1 MPAMPAARVR
11 TGRLPLPDAHH
22 GGAGCGGGGKSDGFN
37 QVCEGNSPMTTAA
50 MSMTHPRTAP
60 ALERATVALLLCFVA
75 SLQISIAAANILLAL
90 MMVCWVAQLVQEKTA
105 PDVPRFFWPLVAYA
119 AATLVISAFSLDP
132 RTSFID
138 DKQLVLLVIVPAVY
152 HIARGERAALV
163 VDVIVSVGAASAAYG
178 IIQYGLLHYDNLGRR
193 PEGAMSHYM
202 TYSGLL
208 MLVICAAA
216 ARLIFGR
223 GGRVWP
229 ALVMPALVVA
239 LALTLGRSAWIGASV
254 AIALLLALKDLRLTV
269 VLPVFIALLF
279 AIAPGTVTKR
289 VMSIFDVQ
297 EPTNQDRLAMIEI
310 GARIVKDRPLT
321 GVGPN
326 MIPRV
331 YAEYRPD
338 YAINKVNPHLHNV
351 PLQIAAERGL
361 PALAIWL
368 WFVIA
373 LLAAH
378 VRLFRKQ
385 ADKVPAAAALAA
397 VAAMLAAGLFEYNFG
412 DSEFL
417 MLFLVLVTLPFAAAR
432 GDNGTASA
440 HG

>member
-1 MPAMPAARVR
+1 
-11 TGRLPLPDAHH
+11 
-22 GGAGCGGGGKSDGFN
+22 
-37 QVCEGNSPMTTAA
+37 MTTAA
-50 MSMTHPRTAP
+50 MSVTHPRA
-60 ALERATVALLLCFVA
+60 AHGIERATLVLLLCFVA
-75 SLQISIAAANILLAL
+75 SLQISIAAANILLSL
-90 MMVCWVAQLVQEKTA
+90 MLVCWAAQLVQDRT
-105 PDVPRFFWPLVAYA
+105 VPAVPYFFWPLVAYA
-119 AATLVISAFSLDP
+119 AVTVAVSAFSLDP
-132 RTSFID
+132 ATSILD
-138 DKQLVLLVIVPAVY
+138 DKQLVLFVIVPAVY
-152 HIARGERAALV
+152 QIARGERASLV

-223 GGRVWP
+223 QGRTWP

-254 AIALLLALKDLRLTV
+254 AIALLLALKDLRLTIL
-269 VLPVFIALLF
+269 LPLFVAVLF
-279 AIAPGTVTKR
+279 AVAPGTVTKR

-297 EPTNQDRLAMIEI
+297 EPTNQDRLAMIEM
-310 GARIVKDRPLT
+310 GARMVNDHPFT

-326 MIPRV
+326 MVPRV
-331 YAEYRPD
+331 YAQYRPD
-338 YAINKVNPHLHNV
+338 YAINPINPHLHNV

-361 PALAIWL
+361 PALGVWL
-368 WFVIA
+368 WFVFS
-373 LLAAH
+373 LVLAQF
-378 VRLFRKQ
+378 RLFRRQ
-385 ADKVPAAAALAA
+385 RDKVPAAAALAA
-397 VAAMLAAGLFEYNFG
+397 VFAMLGAGLFEYNFG

-432 GDNGTASA
+432 GDDESA
-440 HG
+440 AARA

>member
-1 MPAMPAARVR
+1 
-11 TGRLPLPDAHH
+11 
-22 GGAGCGGGGKSDGFN
+22 
-37 QVCEGNSPMTTAA
+37 MT
-50 MSMTHPRTAP
+50 MTHPRTAP
-60 ALERATVALLLCFVA
+60 VLERATVVLLLCFVA

-90 MMVCWVAQLVQEKTA
+90 MMVCWVAQMVQEKTLPA
-105 PDVPRFFWPLVAYA
+105 APRFFWPLAAYA
-119 AATLVISAFSLDP
+119 AATLAISAFSLDP
-132 RTSFID
+132 RTSFVD
-138 DKQLVLLVIVPAVY
+138 DKQLLLFVIVPAVY
-152 HIARGERAALV
+152 QIARGDRAALA

-223 GGRVWP
+223 RGRTWP

-269 VLPVFIALLF
+269 LLPLFIAILF

-310 GARIVKDRPLT
+310 GARIVRDHPLT

-331 YAEYRPD
+331 YEQYRPD
-338 YAINKVNPHLHNV
+338 YAINRVNPHLHNV

-368 WFVIA
+368 WFIVS
-373 LLAAH
+373 LVAAH
-378 VRLFRKQ
+378 VRLFRSQ
-385 ADKVPAAAALAA
+385 TDKVPAAAALAA

-417 MLFLVLVTLPFAAAR
+417 MLFLVLVTLPLAAAR
-432 GDNGTASA
+432 DDHAAAPARG
-440 HG
+440 

>member
-1 MPAMPAARVR
+1 
-11 TGRLPLPDAHH
+11 
-22 GGAGCGGGGKSDGFN
+22 
-37 QVCEGNSPMTTAA
+37 MTTAA

-60 ALERATVALLLCFVA
+60 VLERATVVLLLCFVA
-75 SLQISIAAANILLAL
+75 FLQISIAAADILLSL
-90 MMVCWVAQLVQEKTA
+90 MMVVWVAQMVQEKTRPA
-105 PDVPRFFWPLVAYA
+105 VPRFFWPLAAYA
-119 AATLVISAFSLDP
+119 AVTLVISAFSLDP
-132 RTSFID
+132 RTSIVD
-138 DKQLVLLVIVPAVY
+138 DKQLVLFVIVPAVY
-152 HIARGERAALV
+152 QIARGDRAALV

-216 ARLIFGR
+216 ARLLFGR
-223 GGRVWP
+223 RGRTWP
-229 ALVMPALVVA
+229 ALVMPALIVA

-254 AIALLLALKDLRLTV
+254 AMALLLALKDLRLTIL
-269 VLPVFIALLF
+269 LPIFIAILF
-279 AIAPGTVTKR
+279 VIAPGMVAKR

-310 GARIVKDRPLT
+310 GARIVNDHPLN

-331 YAEYRPD
+331 YEQYRPD

-361 PALAIWL
+361 PALAVWL
-368 WFVIA
+368 WFVVSLFVA
-373 LLAAH
+373 LF
-378 VRLFRKQ
+378 RLFRSQ
-385 ADKVPAAAALAA
+385 TDRVPAAAALAA
-397 VAAMLAAGLFEYNFG
+397 VAAMLGAGLFEYNFG

-417 MLFLVLVTLPFAAAR
+417 MLFLVLVTLPFAAAHE
-432 GDNGTASA
+432 DNAAASA
-440 HG
+440 RV

>member
-1 MPAMPAARVR
+1 
-11 TGRLPLPDAHH
+11 
-22 GGAGCGGGGKSDGFN
+22 
-37 QVCEGNSPMTTAA
+37 MTTAA
-50 MSMTHPRTAP
+50 MSVTHPRTGP
-60 ALERATVALLLCFVA
+60 VLERATVALLVCFVA

-90 MMVCWVAQLVQEKTA
+90 MMVVWIAQMAQEKTLPA
-105 PDVPRFFWPLVAYA
+105 VPRFFWPLVAYA
-119 AATLVISAFSLDP
+119 AATLVISVFSLDP
-132 RTSFID
+132 RTSIVD
-138 DKQLVLLVIVPAVY
+138 DKQLVLFVIVPAVY
-152 HIARGERAALV
+152 QIARGERAALV
-163 VDVIVSVGAASAAYG
+163 IDVIVSVGAASAAYG

-208 MLVICAAA
+208 MLVICAAL

-223 GGRVWP
+223 RGRTWP
-229 ALVMPALVVA
+229 ALVMPALIVA
-239 LALTLGRSAWIGASV
+239 LALTLGRSAWVGASV
-254 AIALLLALKDLRLTV
+254 AIALLLALKDLRLTIL
-269 VLPVFIALLF
+269 LPIFIAILF
-279 AIAPGTVTKR
+279 AIAPGTVAKR

-310 GARIVKDRPLT
+310 GARIVYDHPLT

-326 MIPRV
+326 MVPRV
-331 YAEYRPD
+331 YEQYRPD

-361 PALAIWL
+361 PALAVWL
-368 WFVIA
+368 WFIGS
-373 LLAAH
+373 LLVAH
-378 VRLFRKQ
+378 ARLFRRQ
-385 ADKVPAAAALAA
+385 TDKVPAAAALAA

-432 GDNGTASA
+432 EPDAAPSA
-440 HG
+440 RV

>member
-1 MPAMPAARVR
+1 
-11 TGRLPLPDAHH
+11 
-22 GGAGCGGGGKSDGFN
+22 
-37 QVCEGNSPMTTAA
+37 MTTAA
-50 MSMTHPRTAP
+50 MSVTHPRTAHG
-60 ALERATVALLLCFVA
+60 LERATVVLLLCFVA

-90 MMVCWVAQLVQEKTA
+90 MLVCWTAQLIQGRTLPA
-105 PDVPRFFWPLVAYA
+105 VPYFFWPLAAYA
-119 AATLVISAFSLDP
+119 AATVLVSAFSLDP
-132 RTSFID
+132 ATSVLD
-138 DKQLVLLVIVPAVY
+138 DKQLLLFVIVPAVY
-152 HIARGERAALV
+152 QVARGERASLV

-223 GGRVWP
+223 QGRTWP

-254 AIALLLALKDLRLTV
+254 AIALLLALKDLRLTIL
-269 VLPVFIALLF
+269 LPLFVAVLF
-279 AIAPGTVTKR
+279 AVAPGTVTKR

-297 EPTNQDRLAMIEI
+297 EPTNQDRLAMIEM
-310 GARIVKDRPLT
+310 GARMVNDHPLT

-331 YAEYRPD
+331 YAQYRPD
-338 YAINKVNPHLHNV
+338 YAINPTNPHLHNV

-361 PALAIWL
+361 PALAVWL
-368 WFVIA
+368 WFVISLVVA
-373 LLAAH
+373 Q
-378 VRLFRKQ
+378 FRMFRRQ
-385 ADKVPAAAALAA
+385 RDKVPAAAALAA
-397 VAAMLAAGLFEYNFG
+397 VFAMLGAGLFEYNFG

-432 GDNGTASA
+432 GDDESA
-440 HG
+440 AARA

>member
-1 MPAMPAARVR
+1 
-11 TGRLPLPDAHH
+11 
-22 GGAGCGGGGKSDGFN
+22 
-37 QVCEGNSPMTTAA
+37 MTTAA

-60 ALERATVALLLCFVA
+60 GLERVTVALLLCFVA

-90 MMVCWVAQLVQEKTA
+90 MMVCWIAQIVQERTPPA
-105 PDVPRFFWPLVAYA
+105 VPRFFWPLAAYA
-119 AATLVISAFSLDP
+119 AVTLIVSAFSLDP
-132 RTSFID
+132 RTSIID
-138 DKQLVLLVIVPAVY
+138 DKQLVLFVIVPAVY
-152 HIARGERAALV
+152 QIARGERAALV

-223 GGRVWP
+223 RSRTWP

-239 LALTLGRSAWIGASV
+239 LALTLGRSAWIGASM
-254 AIALLLALKDLRLTV
+254 AIALLLALKDLKLTML
-269 VLPVFIALLF
+269 LPVFVAILF
-279 AIAPGTVTKR
+279 AIAPGTVTRR
-289 VMSIFDVQ
+289 VMSIFDPQ

-310 GARIVKDRPLT
+310 GARIIRDHPLT

-331 YAEYRPD
+331 YEQYRPD
-338 YAINKVNPHLHNV
+338 YAINPVNPHLHNV
-351 PLQIAAERGL
+351 PLQVAAERGV
-361 PALAIWL
+361 PAALVWL
-368 WFVIA
+368 WFVISLLVA
-373 LLAAH
+373 L
-378 VRLFRKQ
+378 VRLFRSQ
-385 ADKVPAAAALAA
+385 SDKVPAAAALAA

-432 GDNGTASA
+432 DEHATASA
-440 HG
+440 RA

>member
-1 MPAMPAARVR
+1 
-11 TGRLPLPDAHH
+11 
-22 GGAGCGGGGKSDGFN
+22 
-37 QVCEGNSPMTTAA
+37 MTTAA
-50 MSMTHPRTAP
+50 VSMTHPRTAP
-60 ALERATVALLLCFVA
+60 ALERVTVALLLCFVA

-90 MMVCWVAQLVQEKTA
+90 MMVCWVAQIVQEKA
-105 PDVPRFFWPLVAYA
+105 ALEVPRFFWPLVAYA

-138 DKQLVLLVIVPAVY
+138 DKQLVLFVIVPAVY
-152 HIARGERAALV
+152 QIARGERAALV

-223 GGRVWP
+223 RGRVWP

-269 VLPVFIALLF
+269 LLPVFIAILF

-331 YAEYRPD
+331 YGQYRPD
-338 YAINKVNPHLHNV
+338 YAINQVNPHLHNV

-378 VRLFRKQ
+378 VRLFREE
-385 ADKVPAAAALAA
+385 ADKVPAAAAIAA

-432 GDNGTASA
+432 GNNGIASA
-440 HG
+440 RG

>member
-1 MPAMPAARVR
+1 
-11 TGRLPLPDAHH
+11 
-22 GGAGCGGGGKSDGFN
+22 
-37 QVCEGNSPMTTAA
+37 MTTAA

-60 ALERATVALLLCFVA
+60 VLERVTVGLLLCFVA

-90 MMVCWVAQLVQEKTA
+90 MMVCWVAQIVQEKTA
-105 PDVPRFFWPLVAYA
+105 LGVPRFFWPLVAYA

-138 DKQLVLLVIVPAVY
+138 DKQLVLFVIVPAVY
-152 HIARGERAALV
+152 QIARGERAALV

-223 GGRVWP
+223 RGRVWP

-254 AIALLLALKDLRLTV
+254 AIALLLALKNLKLTV
-269 VLPVFIALLF
+269 LLPVFIAILF

-338 YAINKVNPHLHNV
+338 YAINQVNPHLHNV

-432 GDNGTASA
+432 GDNGIASA
-440 HG
+440 RG

>member
-1 MPAMPAARVR
+1 
-11 TGRLPLPDAHH
+11 
-22 GGAGCGGGGKSDGFN
+22 
-37 QVCEGNSPMTTAA
+37 MTTAA
-50 MSMTHPRTAP
+50 MSVTHPRTAHG
-60 ALERATVALLLCFVA
+60 LERATLVLLLCFVA
-75 SLQISIAAANILLAL
+75 SLQISIAAANILLTL
-90 MMVCWVAQLVQEKTA
+90 MLVCWVAQLIQDRTR
-105 PDVPRFFWPLVAYA
+105 PTLPRFFWPLVAYA
-119 AATLVISAFSLDP
+119 AVTVLISAFSLDP
-132 RTSFID
+132 STSIVD
-138 DKQLVLLVIVPAVY
+138 DKQLLLFVIVPAVY
-152 HIARGERAALV
+152 QIARGERASLV

-223 GGRVWP
+223 QGRTWP

-254 AIALLLALKDLRLTV
+254 AIALLLALKDLRLTIL
-269 VLPVFIALLF
+269 LPLFVAILF
-279 AIAPGTVTKR
+279 AVAPGTVTRR

-297 EPTNQDRLAMIEI
+297 EPTNQDRLAMIEM
-310 GARIVKDRPLT
+310 GARMVNDHPLT

-331 YAEYRPD
+331 YAQYRPD
-338 YAINKVNPHLHNV
+338 YAINPINPHLHNV

-361 PALAIWL
+361 PALAVWL
-368 WFVIA
+368 WFVFSLVVA
-373 LLAAH
+373 QF
-378 VRLFRKQ
+378 RLFRRQ
-385 ADKVPAAAALAA
+385 RDKVPAAAALAA
-397 VAAMLAAGLFEYNFG
+397 VFAMLAAGLFEYNFG

-432 GDNGTASA
+432 GDDDAA
-440 HG
+440 AARA

>member
-1 MPAMPAARVR
+1 
-11 TGRLPLPDAHH
+11 
-22 GGAGCGGGGKSDGFN
+22 
-37 QVCEGNSPMTTAA
+37 MTTAA
-50 MSMTHPRTAP
+50 MSVTHPRSA
-60 ALERATVALLLCFVA
+60 AGLERATVVLLLCFVA
-75 SLQISIAAANILLAL
+75 SLQISIAAANILLSL
-90 MMVCWVAQLVQEKTA
+90 MLVCWVAQIVQDRTLPA
-105 PDVPRFFWPLVAYA
+105 VPRFFWPLAAYA
-119 AATLVISAFSLDP
+119 AVTVVISAFSLDP
-132 RTSFID
+132 RTSIID
-138 DKQLVLLVIVPAVY
+138 DKQLLLFVIVPAVY
-152 HIARGERAALV
+152 QIARGERAALV

-223 GGRVWP
+223 QGRTWP

-254 AIALLLALKDLRLTV
+254 AIALLLALKDLRLTLL
-269 VLPVFIALLF
+269 LPLFIALLF

-289 VMSIFDVQ
+289 VMSIFDAQ

-310 GARIVKDRPLT
+310 GARIVHDHPLT

-326 MIPRV
+326 MIPYV
-331 YAEYRPD
+331 YAQYRPD
-338 YAINKVNPHLHNV
+338 YAINRVNPHLHNV

-361 PALAIWL
+361 PALAVWL
-368 WFVIA
+368 WFIVSLVIA
-373 LLAAH
+373 QF
-378 VRLFRKQ
+378 RLFRTER
-385 ADKVPAAAALAA
+385 DKVPAAAALAA
-397 VAAMLAAGLFEYNFG
+397 VFAMLAAGLFEYNFG

-432 GDNGTASA
+432 SDDEAVATRA
-440 HG
+440 

>member
-1 MPAMPAARVR
+1 
-11 TGRLPLPDAHH
+11 
-22 GGAGCGGGGKSDGFN
+22 
-37 QVCEGNSPMTTAA
+37 
-50 MSMTHPRTAP
+50 MSITHPRA
-60 ALERATVALLLCFVA
+60 AHGLERATVVLLLCFVA

-90 MMVCWVAQLVQEKTA
+90 MLVCWVAQLIQDRTLPA
-105 PDVPRFFWPLVAYA
+105 VPRFFWALVAYA
-119 AATLVISAFSLDP
+119 VVTVAISVFSLDP
-132 RTSFID
+132 STSIVD
-138 DKQLVLLVIVPAVY
+138 DKQLLLFVIVPAVY
-152 HIARGERAALV
+152 QIARGERASLV

-223 GGRVWP
+223 QGRTWP

-254 AIALLLALKDLRLTV
+254 AMALLLALKDLRLTIL
-269 VLPVFIALLF
+269 LPLFVAVLF
-279 AIAPGTVTKR
+279 AVAPGTVTKR

-297 EPTNQDRLAMIEI
+297 EPTNQDRLAMIEM
-310 GARIVKDRPLT
+310 GARMVNDHPLT

-331 YAEYRPD
+331 YAQYRPD
-338 YAINKVNPHLHNV
+338 YAINPINPHLHNV

-361 PALAIWL
+361 PALAVWL
-368 WFVIA
+368 WFIFSLVVA
-373 LLAAH
+373 QF
-378 VRLFRKQ
+378 RLFRRQ
-385 ADKVPAAAALAA
+385 LDRVPAAAALAA
-397 VAAMLAAGLFEYNFG
+397 VFAMLAAGLFEYNFG

-432 GDNGTASA
+432 GDDDSVAA
-440 HG
+440 RA

>member
-1 MPAMPAARVR
+1 
-11 TGRLPLPDAHH
+11 
-22 GGAGCGGGGKSDGFN
+22 
-37 QVCEGNSPMTTAA
+37 MTTAA
-50 MSMTHPRTAP
+50 MSVTHPRIAHG
-60 ALERATVALLLCFVA
+60 LERATVVLLLCFVA
-75 SLQISIAAANILLAL
+75 SLQMSIAAANILLAL
-90 MMVCWVAQLVQEKTA
+90 MLVCWAAQLVQDRTLPA
-105 PDVPRFFWPLVAYA
+105 APRFFWPLVAYA
-119 AATLVISAFSLDP
+119 GVTVAISVFSLDP
-132 RTSFID
+132 SISIVD
-138 DKQLVLLVIVPAVY
+138 DKQLLLFVIVPAVY
-152 HIARGERAALV
+152 QVARGERAALV

-223 GGRVWP
+223 QGRTWP

-254 AIALLLALKDLRLTV
+254 AIALLLALKDLRLTIL
-269 VLPVFIALLF
+269 LPLFVAVLF
-279 AIAPGTVTKR
+279 AVAPGTVTRR

-297 EPTNQDRLAMIEI
+297 EPTNQDRLAMIEM
-310 GARIVKDRPLT
+310 GARMVNDHPLT

-331 YAEYRPD
+331 YAQYRPD
-338 YAINKVNPHLHNV
+338 YAINPINPHLHNV

-361 PALAIWL
+361 PALAVWL
-368 WFVIA
+368 WFVFSLVVA
-373 LLAAH
+373 QF
-378 VRLFRKQ
+378 RLFRRQ
-385 ADKVPAAAALAA
+385 RDKVPAAAALAA
-397 VAAMLAAGLFEYNFG
+397 VFAMLAAGLFEYNFG

-432 GDNGTASA
+432 GDDDSVAA
-440 HG
+440 RA

>member
-1 MPAMPAARVR
+1 
-11 TGRLPLPDAHH
+11 
-22 GGAGCGGGGKSDGFN
+22 
-37 QVCEGNSPMTTAA
+37 MTTAA
-50 MSMTHPRTAP
+50 MSVTHPRTAHG
-60 ALERATVALLLCFVA
+60 LERATVVLLLCFVA

-90 MMVCWVAQLVQEKTA
+90 MLVCWGAQLVQDRTLPA
-105 PDVPRFFWPLVAYA
+105 VPRFFWPLAAYA
-119 AATLVISAFSLDP
+119 AVTLAISAFSLDP
-132 RTSFID
+132 STSIAD
-138 DKQLVLLVIVPAVY
+138 DKQLLLFVIVPAVY
-152 HIARGERAALV
+152 QVARGDRAALV

-223 GGRVWP
+223 RGRTWP

-254 AIALLLALKDLRLTV
+254 AIALLLALKDLRLTIL
-269 VLPVFIALLF
+269 LPLFVAVLF
-279 AIAPGTVTKR
+279 ALAPGTVTKR

-310 GARIVKDRPLT
+310 GARMVNDHPLT

-331 YAEYRPD
+331 YAQYRPD
-338 YAINKVNPHLHNV
+338 YAINLTNPHLHNV

-361 PALAIWL
+361 PALAVWL
-368 WFVIA
+368 WFVCS
-373 LLAAH
+373 LAVAQ
-378 VRLFRKQ
+378 VRLFRTQ
-385 ADKVPAAAALAA
+385 RDKVPAAAALAA
-397 VAAMLAAGLFEYNFG
+397 VFAMLGAGLFEYNFG
-412 DSEFL
+412 DSEVL
-417 MLFLVLVTLPFAAAR
+417 MLFLVLVTLPFAAVR
-432 GDNGTASA
+432 GDDEPVAART
-440 HG
+440 

>member
-1 MPAMPAARVR
+1 
-11 TGRLPLPDAHH
+11 
-22 GGAGCGGGGKSDGFN
+22 
-37 QVCEGNSPMTTAA
+37 MTTATI
-50 MSMTHPRTAP
+50 SMTHPGTAP
-60 ALERATVALLLCFVA
+60 RLERVTVGLLLCFVA

-90 MMVCWVAQLVQEKTA
+90 MMVCWAAQIVQDRALPE
-105 PDVPRFFWPLVAYA
+105 VPRFLWLLTAYA
-119 AATLVISAFSLDP
+119 GVTVAISAFSLDP
-132 RTSFID
+132 AVSFVD
-138 DKQLVLLVIVPAVY
+138 DKQLVLFIIVPAVY
-152 HIARGERAALV
+152 QIARGERAALV

-223 GGRVWP
+223 RGRTWP

-254 AIALLLALKDLRLTV
+254 AIALLLALRDLRLTML
-269 VLPVFIALLF
+269 LPAFVAILI

-310 GARIVKDRPLT
+310 GARIVHDHPLT

-331 YAEYRPD
+331 YEQYRPD

-361 PALAIWL
+361 PALAVWL
-368 WFVIA
+368 AFIA
-373 LLAAH
+373 SLLTAL
-378 VRLFRKQ
+378 VRLFRTQ
-385 ADKVPAAAALAA
+385 SDKVPAAAALAA
-397 VAAMLAAGLFEYNFG
+397 VAAMLGAGLFEYNFG

-432 GDNGTASA
+432 DEHAA
-440 HG
+440 AAAPR

>member
-1 MPAMPAARVR
+1 
-11 TGRLPLPDAHH
+11 
-22 GGAGCGGGGKSDGFN
+22 
-37 QVCEGNSPMTTAA
+37 MTTAA
-50 MSMTHPRTAP
+50 MTMTHPRTAP
-60 ALERATVALLLCFVA
+60 VLERATVVLLLCFVA

-90 MMVCWVAQLVQEKTA
+90 MMVCWVAQMVQEKTLPA
-105 PDVPRFFWPLVAYA
+105 APRFFWPLAGYAVA
-119 AATLVISAFSLDP
+119 TVVISAFSLDP
-132 RTSFID
+132 RTSFVD
-138 DKQLVLLVIVPAVY
+138 DKQLLLFVIVPAVY
-152 HIARGERAALV
+152 QIARGDRAALA

-223 GGRVWP
+223 RGRTWP

-269 VLPVFIALLF
+269 LLPLFIAVLF

-310 GARIVKDRPLT
+310 GARIVHDHPLT

-331 YAEYRPD
+331 YEQYRPD
-338 YAINKVNPHLHNV
+338 YAINRINPHLHNV

-368 WFVIA
+368 WFIVS
-373 LLAAH
+373 LVAAH
-378 VRLFRKQ
+378 VRLFRSQ
-385 ADKVPAAAALAA
+385 TDKVPAAAALAA

-417 MLFLVLVTLPFAAAR
+417 MLFLVLVTLPLAAAR
-432 GDNGTASA
+432 DDHAAAPARG
-440 HG
+440 

>member
-1 MPAMPAARVR
+1 
-11 TGRLPLPDAHH
+11 
-22 GGAGCGGGGKSDGFN
+22 
-37 QVCEGNSPMTTAA
+37 MTTAA
-50 MSMTHPRTAP
+50 MSVTHPRTAP
-60 ALERATVALLLCFVA
+60 VLERTTVVLLLCFVA

-90 MMVCWVAQLVQEKTA
+90 MMVVWVAQMVQEKTLPA
-105 PDVPRFFWPLVAYA
+105 VPRFFWPLAAYA
-119 AATLVISAFSLDP
+119 GVTLVISAFSLDP
-132 RTSFID
+132 RTSIVD
-138 DKQLVLLVIVPAVY
+138 DKQLVLFVIVPAVY
-152 HIARGERAALV
+152 QIARGDRAALV

-216 ARLIFGR
+216 ARLLFGR
-223 GGRVWP
+223 RGRTWP
-229 ALVMPALVVA
+229 ALVMPALIVA

-254 AIALLLALKDLRLTV
+254 AIALLLALKDLRLTIL
-269 VLPVFIALLF
+269 LPIFVAILF
-279 AIAPGTVTKR
+279 AIAPGMVTKR

-310 GARIVKDRPLT
+310 GARIVKDHPLT

-331 YAEYRPD
+331 YEQYRPD

-351 PLQIAAERGL
+351 PLQIAAERGV
-361 PALAIWL
+361 PALAIWS
-368 WFVIA
+368 WFVVSLFVA
-373 LLAAH
+373 LF
-378 VRLFRKQ
+378 RLFRSHTDPSTRSGSSR
-385 ADKVPAAAALAA
+385 ARSRDDKVPAAAALAA
-397 VAAMLAAGLFEYNFG
+397 VAAMLGAGLFEYNFG

-417 MLFLVLVTLPFAAAR
+417 MLFLVLVTLPFAAAHD
-432 GDNGTASA
+432 DNAAASA
-440 HG
+440 RV

>member
-1 MPAMPAARVR
+1 
-11 TGRLPLPDAHH
+11 
-22 GGAGCGGGGKSDGFN
+22 
-37 QVCEGNSPMTTAA
+37 
-50 MSMTHPRTAP
+50 MSVTHPRTAHG
-60 ALERATVALLLCFVA
+60 LERVTVVLLLCFVA

-90 MMVCWVAQLVQEKTA
+90 MLVCWVAQLVQDRTLPA
-105 PDVPRFFWPLVAYA
+105 VPRFFWPLAAYA
-119 AATLVISAFSLDP
+119 ALTVVVSAFSLDP
-132 RTSFID
+132 ATSIVD
-138 DKQLVLLVIVPAVY
+138 DKQLLLFVIVPAVY
-152 HIARGERAALV
+152 QIARRERAALV

-223 GGRVWP
+223 QGRTWP

-254 AIALLLALKDLRLTV
+254 AIALLLALKDLRLTIL
-269 VLPVFIALLF
+269 LPLFVAMLF
-279 AIAPGTVTKR
+279 ALAPGTVTKR

-297 EPTNQDRLAMIEI
+297 EPTNQDRLAMIEM
-310 GARIVKDRPLT
+310 GARMVNDHPLT

-326 MIPRV
+326 MIPHV
-331 YAEYRPD
+331 YAQYRPD
-338 YAINKVNPHLHNV
+338 YAINPINPHLHNV

-361 PALAIWL
+361 PALAVWL
-368 WFVIA
+368 WFVCSLVVA
-373 LLAAH
+373 Q
-378 VRLFRKQ
+378 VRLFRTQ
-385 ADKVPAAAALAA
+385 RDKVPAAAALAA
-397 VAAMLAAGLFEYNFG
+397 VFAMLAAGLFEYNFG

-432 GDNGTASA
+432 GDDEPVAA
-440 HG
+440 RA